1 MQVSSIFSG
10 LESMGLKNLADVKIY
25 EEPEKE
31 DKKKPEAHKEP
42 VVTESDY
49 VFDKRMQCPV
59 CDKEFY
65 NKTVKTGKPR
75 LIGSDSDLRPK
86 YVGIDSVKYDAIVCP
101 NCGYAALSRFFSYM
115 TSAQSKLI
123 IENVSK
129 TFKGLPQSG
138 DVYTYDE
145 AINRYKL
152 ALYNTIVKRGK
163 NSEKAYTCLK
173 IAWLFR
179 GMKENIED
187 SNPKAP
193 AMRIACDASEKE
205 MLANAFD
212 GFMASR
218 SKEDFPVCGMDEPTL
233 DYLLADLATRL
244 GKYEIASKFASD
256 IIVSRIANAK
266 LKERARDLRDS
277 IKDKIKA

>member
-31 DKKKPEAHKEP
+31 DKKKPEVHKDP

-193 AMRIACDASEKE
+193 AMRIACDAGEKE

>member
-1 MQVSSIFSG
+1 MSSIFSG

-31 DKKKPEAHKEP
+31 DKKKPEVHKDP

>member
-1 MQVSSIFSG
+1 MSSIFSG
-10 LESMGLKNLADVKIY
+10 LESLGLKNLGDIKIY

-31 DKKKPEAHKEP
+31 EKKKVVEEHKEP
-42 VVTESDY
+42 VVVESDFL
-49 VFDKRMQCPV
+49 FDKRIQCPV

-86 YVGIDSVKYDAIVCP
+86 YVGIDSVKYDAIACP

-129 TFKGLPQSG
+129 TFKGFPVSG
-138 DVYTYDE
+138 DIYTYDE

-179 GMKENIED
+179 GMKETITD
-187 SNPKAP
+187 DNPKAP
-193 AMRIACDASEKE
+193 ALRIACDASEKE
-205 MLANAFD
+205 MLASAFE

-218 SKEDFPVCGMDEPTL
+218 SKEDFPICGMDEPTL

-244 GKYEIASKFASD
+244 GKYEIASRFASD
-256 IIVSRIANAK
+256 IIVSRSANSK

-277 IKDKIKA
+277 IKDKLKA

>member
-1 MQVSSIFSG
+1 MSSIFSG

-31 DKKKPEAHKEP
+31 DKKKPVAHKEP